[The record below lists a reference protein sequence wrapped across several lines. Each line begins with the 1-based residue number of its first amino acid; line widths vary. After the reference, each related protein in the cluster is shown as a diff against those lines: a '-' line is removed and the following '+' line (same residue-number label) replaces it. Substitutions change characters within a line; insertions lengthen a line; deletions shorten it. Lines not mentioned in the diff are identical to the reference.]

1 MSNLKQN
8 NQIKLALKLYPF
20 YEATSGDLLFFSVI
34 QTLFLTQVKGF
45 SPAQIAIIILI
56 TNIVDFALEYPSYR
70 AIRKLGNSR
79 ASVIGGIMPLIGIL
93 LITCG
98 QTLPLI
104 TVGMIFFESA
114 GNFQS
119 MAGVAW

>member
-20 YEATSGDLLFFSVI
+20 YEAANGDLLFFSVI

-70 AIRKLGNSR
+70 VIRKLGNSR

-104 TVGMIFFESA
+104 ILLE
-114 GNFQS
+114 
-119 MAGVAW
+119 